1 VQQIR
6 SMKRKPL
13 SQQVVAVTGASSG
26 VGRAIARALGAA
38 GAKVGLIARGTDGL
52 EACAAEIRQA
62 GGEAMVL
69 TCDVSVASQV
79 MKAAH
84 DLCERYGSIDTWVN
98 DAMVSV
104 FSPVAEMLPDEF
116 RRVMEVNYLGAVHG
130 TLAAL
135 RSMMP
140 ANDGVILQIG
150 SALVYRSI
158 PLQSAYCAS
167 KAAIRGFSDS
177 LRCELLHEKS
187 RVKVCMLQ
195 LPAVNTP
202 QFNVVRTRLPRH
214 PMPVPPIYQPEVIAQ
229 AALHLIQHP
238 RREMWVGW
246 SAAKAITGQKFFGGL
261 LDHYLGRIGYDAQ
274 QNDQAVDPLEWQDNL
289 RGPLPCDRGAHGN
302 FDSQSREWSSELWTR
317 MHAGKLAGGLAAAAL
332 GLLAARALRA

>member
-1 VQQIR
+1 
-6 SMKRKPL
+6 MTRKPL

-38 GAKVGLIARGTDGL
+38 GAKVGLIARGADGL

-69 TCDVSVASQV
+69 PCDVSVASQV

-84 DLCERYGSIDTWVN
+84 DLCERHGRIDTWVN

-104 FSPVAEMLPDEF
+104 FSPVAEMTPDEF
-116 RRVMEVNYLGAVHG
+116 RRVMEVNYLGTVHG

-135 RSMMP
+135 RSMLP

-167 KAAIRGFSDS
+167 KAAIRGFTDS
-177 LRCELLHEKS
+177 LRCELLHDNS

-202 QFNVVRTRLPRH
+202 QFDVVRTRLPRH
-214 PMPVPPIYQPEVIAQ
+214 PMPVPPIYQPEVIARG
-229 AALHLIQHP
+229 ALHLIQHP

-246 SAAKAITGQKFFGGL
+246 SAAKAIVGQKFLGGL

-274 QNDQAVDPLEWQDNL
+274 QDQEPVDALEWRDNL
-289 RGPLPCDRGAHGN
+289 RAPLPGDRGAHGG
-302 FDSQSREWSSELWTR
+302 FDAQARDWSSELWART
-317 MHAGKLAGGLAAAAL
+317 HAGKLAVGIGAAAL
-332 GLLAARALRA
+332 GVIALRALRA